1 MTQKQRSSTQ
11 KHGAIPGWKRG
22 GTVFA
27 AVCVLC
33 SCLASVGAAA
43 DPSPAAVSSKSFA
56 AGKAADAGPRR
67 LFTDHGLFEGTVTRQ
82 PGGNVLSTP
91 EKRTHPVS
99 LPAGTYRILLDVRA
113 LTTPTDPSQP
123 LGGAFL
129 RLPVPGVNPGQVPS
143 VRGLSLAAPAERFG
157 GVITLTAPFQGD
169 VEYGAGTFGRQEA
182 WFTIVPAQDPGFVPF
197 GFGGVPEAL
206 PRGAAHAARKT
217 LTAEAAGD
225 VYFLRL
231 PAGSSR
237 VSLEA
242 AAAVG
247 TPVPAG
253 ASSGGR
259 EGGFGVAVDRLDQ
272 WGVTTQETFL
282 VARFGRGEFGR
293 QQSRQ
298 VITAARP
305 EFIKLRVRPLGVLPV
320 PAPRYVLTVGAA
332 DGK

>member
-1 MTQKQRSSTQ
+1 MQAGSPETVKRP
-11 KHGAIPGWKRG
+11 HG
-22 GTVFA
+22 
-27 AVCVLC
+27 
-33 SCLASVGAAA
+33 
-43 DPSPAAVSSKSFA
+43 
-56 AGKAADAGPRR
+56 GPWDI
-67 LFTDHGLFEGTVTRQ
+67 TG
-82 PGGNVLSTP
+82 
-91 EKRTHPVS
+91 
-99 LPAGTYRILLDVRA
+99 ILV
-113 LTTPTDPSQP
+113 Q
-123 LGGAFL
+123 
-129 RLPVPGVNPGQVPS
+129 
-143 VRGLSLAAPAERFG
+143 GLSLAAPAERFG

-237 VSLEA
+237 VSLEV

>member
-1 MTQKQRSSTQ
+1 MFSSTDCFVSF
-11 KHGAIPGWKRG
+11 HLMDLIWGVCG
-22 GTVFA
+22 GTM
-27 AVCVLC
+27 
-33 SCLASVGAAA
+33 
-43 DPSPAAVSSKSFA
+43 
-56 AGKAADAGPRR
+56 RR
-67 LFTDHGLFEGTVTRQ
+67 I
-82 PGGNVLSTP
+82 P
-91 EKRTHPVS
+91 
-99 LPAGTYRILLDVRA
+99 
-113 LTTPTDPSQP
+113 
-123 LGGAFL
+123 
-129 RLPVPGVNPGQVPS
+129 
-143 VRGLSLAAPAERFG
+143 
-157 GVITLTAPFQGD
+157 
-169 VEYGAGTFGRQEA
+169 
-182 WFTIVPAQDPGFVPF
+182 
-197 GFGGVPEAL
+197 
-206 PRGAAHAARKT
+206 
-217 LTAEAAGD
+217 
-225 VYFLRL
+225 
-231 PAGSSR
+231 
-237 VSLEA
+237 